1 MYVFPPKALTFLA
14 EVKPGTNWYDMMI
27 AKNLENQWTTRLDLR
42 QALQI
47 HEEVVAASE
56 ETLGEQ
62 HPYTLRF
69 THDLALALQ
78 RRRRTEDAEKLHRR
92 VLQIE
97 LDTLGDKHPQTLRS
111 RDSLGCLLR
120 ATGALTA
127 QRKYTR
133 IELHCIIESC

>member
-1 MYVFPPKALTFLA
+1 LPK
-14 EVKPGTNWYDMMI
+14 D
-27 AKNLENQWTTRLDLR
+27 AKNHWKTRLDLR

-78 RRRRTEDAEKLHRR
+78 RRRRTQDAEQLHRK

-120 ATGALTA
+120 ATGA

-133 IELHCIIESC
+133 IELNHIEYHSIIFVHIEALHWPPTNSNNFNHA

>member
-1 MYVFPPKALTFLA
+1 
-14 EVKPGTNWYDMMI
+14 MMI

>member
-1 MYVFPPKALTFLA
+1 M
-14 EVKPGTNWYDMMI
+14 
-27 AKNLENQWTTRLDLR
+27 
-42 QALQI
+42 
-47 HEEVVAASE
+47 AASE

-69 THDLALALQ
+69 TRDLALAMQ
-78 RRRRTEDAEKLHRR
+78 GRRRTQDAEQLHRK

-120 ATGALTA
+120 ATGA

-133 IELHCIIESC
+133 IELNHIEYHSIIFVHIEALHWPPTNSNNVNHA